1 MRIWFRLES
10 IQIELFPYLDDF
22 RLASKNI
29 SVFSHAS
36 FAASGAYLSPDEITF
51 YDKDSEFAVNITGDW
66 KGRSP
71 VVIVVKETLENID
84 EITSVRAITV
94 FCS

>member
-10 IQIELFPYLDDF
+10 IQIELFPYSDDF

-36 FAASGAYLSPDEITF
+36 FAASGAYLSPDG
-51 YDKDSEFAVNITGDW
+51 FAN
-66 KGRSP
+66 
-71 VVIVVKETLENID
+71 
-84 EITSVRAITV
+84 A
-94 FCS
+94 